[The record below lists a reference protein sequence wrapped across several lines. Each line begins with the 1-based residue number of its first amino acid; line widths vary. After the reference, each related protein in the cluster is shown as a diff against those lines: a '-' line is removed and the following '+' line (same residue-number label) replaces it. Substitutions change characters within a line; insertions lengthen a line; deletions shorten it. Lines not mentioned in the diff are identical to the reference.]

1 VGSSPA
7 PHLCEEE
14 MMEVLYPR
22 CAGLDIHRDSVVACA
37 RVADRGGAEHRI
49 ETFGTTT
56 SELERLSRWLAGHG
70 VTHVAMEAT
79 GVYWKP
85 VWAVLAD
92 AYELVLANAMHVKNV
107 PGRKTD
113 TNDAAWL
120 ADLLAHGLVRASF
133 VPPMAIQ
140 ALRDLTRTR
149 KQLTRERVS
158 HAERIDKLLQAAN
171 LKLGSVLS
179 DIMGASGRAILDALA
194 EGETDPE
201 CLAARVCT
209 RIRASRAEV
218 VEALR
223 GRMADHQRLLLRIH
237 LGQADA
243 IDAAIAEID
252 AELGDRLEPFRD
264 AAARLITIPGVS
276 TLSATTIVAEIGTDM
291 SRFPSDAHLV
301 SWAGLCPRS
310 DESAGKR
317 RSTRLRKGAPWLKT
331 LLVQTAWC
339 AVRVKGTYLRA
350 LFGRLKARRG
360 PRKAIIAVAAA
371 ILTAAYWML
380 RREVAYADLGADHFD
395 RAGRTR
401 LAARLAR
408 KLGELGFDVTLAE
421 RGTAYTVSS

>member
-1 VGSSPA
+1 
-7 PHLCEEE
+7 
-14 MMEVLYPR
+14 MEVLHPR
-22 CAGLDIHRDSVVACA
+22 CAGLDVHRDSVVACA
-37 RVADRGGAEHRI
+37 RVVSHGSVEHQVQ
-49 ETFGTTT
+49 TFGTTT
-56 SELERLSRWLAGHG
+56 SELERLSRWLAGRG

-85 VWAVLAD
+85 VWAVLAE
-92 AYELVLANAMHVKNV
+92 AFELVLANAMHVKNV

-120 ADLLAHGLVRASF
+120 ADLLAHGLIRASF
-133 VPPMAIQ
+133 VPPAAIQ

-194 EGETDPE
+194 EGEADPE
-201 CLAARVCT
+201 RLAGRART
-209 RIRASRAEV
+209 RIRASHAEV

-223 GRMADHQRLLLRIH
+223 GRMSAHQRLLLRIH

-243 IDAAIAEID
+243 IDAAVAEID

-264 AAARLITIPGVS
+264 AAARLTTIPGVG
-276 TLSATTIVAEIGTDM
+276 TLSAAVIVAEVGTDM
-291 SRFPSDAHLV
+291 SRFPTAAHLI

-317 RSTRLRKGAPWLKT
+317 RSTKLRKGAPWLKT

-339 AVRVKGTYLRA
+339 AARVKGTYLRA

-371 ILTAAYWML
+371 ILTAVYWML
-380 RREVAYADLGADHFD
+380 RRGVAYADLGADHFD
-395 RAGRTR
+395 RTGRPR

-408 KLGELGFDVTLAE
+408 KLNELGFNVTLTQREA
-421 RGTAYTVSS
+421 T